1 MEVAS
6 FLNGKAKSISII
18 GRSKY
23 PFAHNLGEKIGQQ
36 FKKVSFSKTSQKF
49 RSFLWFVV
57 RIALWI

>member
-1 MEVAS
+1 
-6 FLNGKAKSISII
+6 
-18 GRSKY
+18 
-23 PFAHNLGEKIGQQ
+23 LGEKIGQQ

>member
-36 FKKVSFSKTSQKF
+36 FKKASFSKISRNLDHF
-49 RSFLWFVV
+49 MICV
-57 RIALWI
+57 RIAL

>member
-36 FKKVSFSKTSQKF
+36 FKKVSFSKTSKKF
-49 RSFLWFVV
+49 RSFL
-57 RIALWI
+57 